1 MSSSTSDDASS
12 TGGNALMEML
22 TANAQIVKAAKPGDA
37 SNSQCAKQCQSEQAA
52 IVSCI
57 ESIRAARES
66 SDATGSNSGESDPTH
81 TAGKVDCL
89 APVVAAWT
97 KCCSDANNDGATDDA
112 AD

>member
-1 MSSSTSDDASS
+1 MSSSPSSDASA

-22 TANAQIVKAAKPGDA
+22 TANAQVVGKPGDA
-37 SNSQCAKQCQSEQAA
+37 SSSQCAKQCQIEQAA

-66 SDATGSNSGESDPTH
+66 NDATGGSGAEESDPTH

-97 KCCSDANNDGATDDA
+97 KCCSDANNVDDT

>member
-1 MSSSTSDDASS
+1 MSASPSGDASA

-22 TANAQIVKAAKPGDA
+22 TANAQVVGAAKPGDA
-37 SNSQCAKQCQSEQAA
+37 SSSQCAKQCQSEQAA

-66 SDATGSNSGESDPTH
+66 IDATGGSGAEESDPTH
-81 TAGKVDCL
+81 TAGKVECL

-97 KCCSDANNDGATDDA
+97 KCCSDANNDDT